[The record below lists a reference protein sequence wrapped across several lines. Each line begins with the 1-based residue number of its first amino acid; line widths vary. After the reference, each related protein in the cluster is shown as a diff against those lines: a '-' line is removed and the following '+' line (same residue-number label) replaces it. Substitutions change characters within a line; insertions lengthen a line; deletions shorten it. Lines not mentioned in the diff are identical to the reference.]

1 MIQFIFGAIFGASV
15 GFVLVALVTVS
26 KGRR

>member
-1 MIQFIFGAIFGASV
+1 MIQFIAGAIFGGTA

>member
-1 MIQFIFGAIFGASV
+1 MIQFIAGAIFGASV